1 MAKNTSG
8 VTIEVVD
15 EVDRIDSLVE
25 ESQNKL
31 VVIDVHATWC
41 GPCEALKPTLNKI
54 ALDYAHSEDRITF
67 ASCDIDKFGS
77 KLQETLPSESNISL
91 EKNGCLP
98 IMLVYRF
105 GSCIGTLVGVDGPAL
120 QGLVEINIPQAVSAA
135 E

>member
-1 MAKNTSG
+1 MAKNSSS
-8 VTIEVVD
+8 VNVEVVED
-15 EVDRIDSLVE
+15 AERIAALVE
-25 ESQNKL
+25 ESQTKL
-31 VVIDVHATWC
+31 VIIDVHATWC

-54 ALDYAHSEDRITF
+54 ALDYTQSTERITF
-67 ASCDIDKFGS
+67 ASCAIDKFGS
-77 KLQETLPSESNISL
+77 QLQETLPSETNLSL

-120 QGLVEINIPQAVSAA
+120 QSLVEINIPQAVSAA